1 MPILKKEIIMQRMKI
16 VLLVTTLACLIIF
29 LAGSCATKRIRVG
42 EEVGPPGQRTAAEVR
57 KGEEP
62 GGARLSPEEAER
74 RGLAE
79 ERGERR
85 EDMRQRERE
94 QMLQSEA
101 LAFESEPIYF
111 DFDESILKPQARAIL
126 EKKASWLRANP
137 EYSLRIEG
145 HCDER
150 GTSEYNVALG
160 EKRAVAA
167 AEYLRQLGISAE
179 RISTI
184 SYGEERPADP
194 RHAEEAWAKNR
205 RDEFRLIQQ

>member
-1 MPILKKEIIMQRMKI
+1 MQRMKI
-16 VLLVTTLACLIIF
+16 VLVATTLICLIIF
-29 LAGSCATKRIRVG
+29 LAGSCATKRVRVG
-42 EEVGPPGQRTAAEVR
+42 AEAGPADQGTAEEVKE
-57 KGEEP
+57 GEKPEA
-62 GGARLSPEEAER
+62 ARLSPAEAER
-74 RGLAE
+74 REAE
-79 ERGERR
+79 RKKEAERR
-85 EDMRQRERE
+85 AEAKEGMRQREKE

-111 DFDESILKPQARAIL
+111 DFDESILKPEARAIL
-126 EKKASWLRANP
+126 AKKATWLRANP
-137 EYSLRIEG
+137 QYRLRVEG

-167 AEYLRQLGISAE
+167 AEYLRHLGISAD

-194 RHAEEAWAKNR
+194 SHTEEAWAENR

>member
-1 MPILKKEIIMQRMKI
+1 MHKMKI
-16 VLLVTTLACLIIF
+16 VLAVTTLMGLIIF
-29 LAGSCATKRIRVG
+29 LAGSCATKRVRVG
-42 EEVGPPGQRTAAEVR
+42 AEAGSTDQERAEEAMR
-57 KGEEP
+57 KGEQPE
-62 GGARLSPEEAER
+62 GTRLSPAEAER
-74 RGLAE
+74 REAE
-79 ERGERR
+79 KRR
-85 EDMRQRERE
+85 EAEREAEDREGMRQREKE

-111 DFDESILKPQARAIL
+111 DFDESILKSESRAVL
-126 EKKASWLRANP
+126 EKKAAWLRMNP
-137 EYSLRIEG
+137 QYNLRVEG

-167 AEYLRQLGISAE
+167 AEYLRQRGISAD

-194 RHAEEAWAKNR
+194 RHTEEAWAMNR
-205 RDEFRLIQQ
+205 RAEFRLIQR

>member
-1 MPILKKEIIMQRMKI
+1 MQRMKI
-16 VLLVTTLACLIIF
+16 VLVVTTLICLVIF
-29 LAGSCATKRIRVG
+29 IAGSCATKRVRVG
-42 EEVGPPGQRTAAEVR
+42 AEAGPGDQGRAEEVRE
-57 KGEEP
+57 GEKPEA
-62 GGARLSPEEAER
+62 ARLSPAEAER
-74 RGLAE
+74 REA
-79 ERGERR
+79 ERR
-85 EDMRQRERE
+85 KEAERQAEAKEGMRQREKE

-111 DFDESILKPQARAIL
+111 DFDESILKPEARAIL
-126 EKKASWLRANP
+126 AKKATWLRANP
-137 EYSLRIEG
+137 QYRLRIEG

-167 AEYLRQLGISAE
+167 AEYLRQLGLSAD

-194 RHAEEAWAKNR
+194 SHTEEAWAKNR

>member
-1 MPILKKEIIMQRMKI
+1 MQRMKI
-16 VLLVTTLACLIIF
+16 VLVVTTLICLIIF
-29 LAGSCATKRIRVG
+29 IAGSCATKRVRVG
-42 EEVGPPGQRTAAEVR
+42 AEAGPADQGRPEELRE
-57 KGEEP
+57 GEKPEA
-62 GGARLSPEEAER
+62 ARLSPAEAER
-74 RGLAE
+74 REA
-79 ERGERR
+79 ERR
-85 EDMRQRERE
+85 KEAERQAEAKEGMRQREKE

-111 DFDESILKPQARAIL
+111 DFDESILKPEARAIL
-126 EKKASWLRANP
+126 AKKATWLRANP
-137 EYSLRIEG
+137 QYRLRIEG

-167 AEYLRQLGISAE
+167 GEYLRQLGISAD
-179 RISTI
+179 RIFTI

-194 RHAEEAWAKNR
+194 SHTEEAWAKNR